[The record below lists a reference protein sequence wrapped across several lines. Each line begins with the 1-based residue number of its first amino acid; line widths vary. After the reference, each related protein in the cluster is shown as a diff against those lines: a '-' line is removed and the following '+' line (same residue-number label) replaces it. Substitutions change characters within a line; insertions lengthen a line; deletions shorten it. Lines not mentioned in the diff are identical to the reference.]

1 MQTDSNHDEL
11 KRPVEVPGSDN
22 TKGGGDVIA
31 KGGDQ
36 DTNKEAP
43 NSTNDNSARTPIN
56 TDQI

>member
-1 MQTDSNHDEL
+1 MQSDSKRDEL
-11 KRPVEVPGSDN
+11 KRPVEDPG

-36 DTNKEAP
+36 DAKKGTP
-43 NSTNDNSARTPIN
+43 SSTNDDSARTPIN